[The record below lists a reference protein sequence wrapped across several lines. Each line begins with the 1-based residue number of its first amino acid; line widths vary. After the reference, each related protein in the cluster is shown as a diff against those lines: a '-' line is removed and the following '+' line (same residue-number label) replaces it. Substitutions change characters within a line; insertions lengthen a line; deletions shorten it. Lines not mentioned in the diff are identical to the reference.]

1 MKKTSRAQL
10 GLLGLLGLA
19 ALLLL
24 TACSKVTLENYNKL
38 QMGQTY
44 EQTVALLGDPARCDE
59 VIGVRQCQ
67 WGSEQKG
74 VSVSFVAGKVVLFA
88 ATNLK

>member
-1 MKKTSRAQL
+1 MKKM
-10 GLLGLLGLA
+10 LLTALA
-19 ALLLL
+19 ALALC
-24 TACSKVTLENYNKL
+24 ACNKVTLENYNKL

-44 EQTVALLGDPARCDE
+44 EQAVSFLGEPARCDE

-67 WGSEQKG
+67 WGNEQQG
-74 VSVSFVAGKVVLFA
+74 ASVNFVAGKVVLFS